1 MSFIGKQ
8 FRVIIIVTVHTRDTL
23 KPSAS
28 NCLEFF
34 SDARVL
40 NTAMT
45 RAQSQVIVVGDAA
58 ALCYFGKCAKTW
70 RCYVEHCI
78 ENSSAKPEHLTKD
91 FLNQEVIEISRFVPS
106 QEEDTSDTDSTTSEM
121 SDIDP
126 ILQELL
132 DERTDLKVNVTEEG
146 LLDIFK
152 NDHPGKT
159 SDDCEEEYHGDQS
172 DSTFL
177 SDEGNDIPSI
187 PRTNAS
193 HKRCTIVMER
203 YDSAYAIP
211 LEEPTSRINIVGRK
225 NVRCCFPGDEVLV
238 EVLNNETTPP
248 TGRVHS
254 PRAGTSSLINKLFV
268 CTIEKNDNQVMTPIN
283 KCISKIYTPFWSD
296 KPHHIAIRKPNGFK
310 PQSFVKINEETKR
323 NYLFVVQVLKWGKN
337 FRYPIGI
344 VVEVLPKVT
353 SLEDGLKV
361 LNQEYELTE
370 NPLITEQ
377 EKIRV
382 QECFLDLY
390 GRKDFRNIVTF
401 TIDPS
406 HSRDHDDAISVR
418 DLGLD
423 YEIGIHIADVAH
435 FVPIGS
441 ELDDYAKQRGLV
453 YYPPKTTP
461 VYIFPRELSE
471 DLFSLLPDCDR
482 HTISLMVVI
491 DKETDCIKDTN
502 FHLSVIRSN
511 QKLSYEEAEDILQ
524 NSRTKASCNAPC
536 LDTVEGCLLKA
547 SHFSEVHRKTR
558 KQGDWCY
565 KSPDEDS
572 LIGSRQSH
580 RVVEE
585 LMILFNHSVAQLLLK
600 QEETKSNVP
609 LRCQERPDLRLL
621 GQLRQRC
628 SAWLPMSI
636 HLSHLMEEGL
646 VSLPEAQQR
655 DTDCTAFLRYTSV
668 EPDTFS
674 VLTSLLEN
682 LQTAAREGDI
692 QRVVDLIT
700 TDDIHPQL
708 LPIIRAFRK
717 LIRRAH
723 VIRSNSSLTSRV
735 GHFDLDLDCYS
746 WASSPIRRYVDIIT
760 HRILHSVLEG
770 KEIAYSPIEIDYACV
785 RFSLQFDKECK
796 YERTSHSLNF
806 ASELSEKSARRI
818 AYIIDIPP
826 NGNNFRLSFP
836 LQRQS
841 ICEDLAIMYRD
852 LQLADQP
859 EYDRQQNYC
868 IIKWTRRVYS
878 FLRDDIHFELKREDP
893 NSLITQVPREAWEG
907 LLSTIREENWENIQ
921 EHVMYITSEVSQ
933 GHTFSSDEPFKSK
946 SAEGHFVQLSL
957 RIKQGGTIE
966 VQLGTDTARGM
977 LVPAIQLLIVNPNFE
992 ICLEHTKNPIES
1004 FSKYALHASKDA
1016 YPTYNDYQKIWTP
1029 LCEMESACNAVSE
1042 NESIILEDVELIW
1055 TQERGQNLQ
1064 GFFRLPLEKK
1074 KQWAIECDLRKCLLC
1089 VRMRQPNNDFQP
1101 EKKHNDNRLTESK
1114 YLDLT
1119 NMTNVIWIA
1128 HGVTTKVEDEEEED
1142 DNSMKINFRISH
1154 LPMTNIPQRIFQES
1168 TRFTVE
1174 LIPKLLPDV

>member
-1 MSFIGKQ
+1 M
-8 FRVIIIVTVHTRDTL
+8 IIIVTVHTRDTL

-34 SDARVL
+34 NDARVL

-45 RAQSQVIVVGDAA
+45 RAQSQVIAVGDAA
-58 ALCYFGKCAKTW
+58 ALSFFGKCAKTW

-78 ENSSAKPEHLTKD
+78 ENRSAEPDHLTKD
-91 FLNQEVIEISRFVPS
+91 FLNQEIMEISRFVPT

-132 DERTDLKVNVTEEG
+132 DESIDLKVNVTQEG

-152 NDHPGKT
+152 NDHPENEKAFG
-159 SDDCEEEYHGDQS
+159 DCEEKYHVDQS
-172 DSTFL
+172 DSTFVR
-177 SDEGNDIPSI
+177 SEENEIPSV
-187 PRTNAS
+187 PKTNS
-193 HKRCTIVMER
+193 VHKRCTIVMER

-211 LEEPTSRINIVGRK
+211 LDEPTSRINISGRK
-225 NVRCCFPGDEVLV
+225 YVRCCFPGDEVLV
-238 EVLNNETTPP
+238 EVLNDELSPS
-248 TGRVHS
+248 TGRVLRPVVGRS
-254 PRAGTSSLINKLFV
+254 YLADKLFV

-283 KCISKIYTPFWSD
+283 KCISKIYTPFWKD
-296 KPHHIAIRKPNGFK
+296 KPHHIAVRKVEDFR
-310 PQSFVKINEETKR
+310 PQRFVKINEESKR
-323 NYLFVVQVLKWGKN
+323 NHLFVVQVLKWREN
-337 FRYPIGI
+337 FRYPLGI

-353 SLEDGLKV
+353 SLEAGLKV
-361 LNQEYELTE
+361 LNIEHKLPKSPSLTDQEM
-370 NPLITEQ
+370 
-377 EKIRV
+377 IRV
-382 QECFLDLY
+382 HECSQDLQQ
-390 GRKDFRNIVTF
+390 RKDFRNIITF

-435 FVPIGS
+435 FVPMGS

-453 YYPPKTTP
+453 LYPPGTTP

-471 DLFSLLPDCDR
+471 DLFSLVPGSDR

-491 DKETDCIKDTN
+491 NKETNRIKSTD
-502 FHLSVIRSN
+502 FHLSVIRSDR
-511 QKLSYEEAEDILQ
+511 KLSYEEAEEILQ
-524 NSRTKASCNAPC
+524 NSGVPNFN
-536 LDTVEGCLLKA
+536 TVEGCLLLA
-547 SHFSEVHRKTR
+547 SRFSEIHRKDR

-600 QEETKSNVP
+600 QEETKSRVP
-609 LRCQERPDLRLL
+609 LRCQERPDLTAL

-628 SAWLPMSI
+628 SAWLPLSI
-636 HLSHLMEEGL
+636 HMSHLMEDEEGL
-646 VSLPEAQQR
+646 MSLPQAGRSDTCQQS
-655 DTDCTAFLRYTSV
+655 DTNSTAFLRYTSV
-668 EPDTFS
+668 EPETFS

-682 LQTAAREGDI
+682 LQTAAKEGDI

-700 TDDIHPQL
+700 TDDVHPQL

-723 VIRSNSSLTSRV
+723 VVRSNSSLTSRV

-770 KEIAYSPIEIDYACV
+770 KEITYSAIEIDRACV
-785 RFSLQFDKECK
+785 NFSLQYDKQSK
-796 YERTSHSLNF
+796 YEKISRSLNF
-806 ASELSEKSARRI
+806 ASELNEKSARKI
-818 AYIIDIPP
+818 AYITDVPP

-836 LQRQS
+836 LLRQS
-841 ICEDLAIMYRD
+841 MCEDVAIVYRD

-859 EYDRQQNYC
+859 EYDRQQHC
-868 IIKWTRRVYS
+868 CVIKWTRRVYS
-878 FLRDDIHFELKREDP
+878 FLREDIHFELKRQVP
-893 NSLITQVPREAWEG
+893 SSLITHVPREAWES
-907 LLSTIREENWENIQ
+907 LLSTIREEKWENIL
-921 EHVMYITSEVSQ
+921 EHVEDITSELRP
-933 GHTFSSDEPFKSK
+933 GRTFSSKPREGRNAD
-946 SAEGHFVQLSL
+946 GHFVDLSL
-957 RIKQGGTIE
+957 RLKQGGTIE

-992 ICLEHTKNPIES
+992 ICLEHTKNPIEC
-1004 FSKYALHASKDA
+1004 FSRYALRASKDV

-1042 NESIILEDVELIW
+1042 NESIVLEDVELTW
-1055 TQERGQNLQ
+1055 TQERGENLQ
-1064 GFFRLPLEKK
+1064 GFFWLPLVKK

-1089 VRMRQPNNDFQP
+1089 VRMRQTSNDFQP
-1101 EKKHNDNRLTESK
+1101 EKKHDRGLTEAK

-1128 HGVTTKVEDEEEED
+1128 HGVTTQVDEEEED
-1142 DNSMKINFRISH
+1142 KEDTIFKIHFRINH
-1154 LPMTNIPQRIFQES
+1154 LPMTNIPQRIFSEN